1 MDWPETLLTQFL
13 RSVDESH
20 AGDEP
25 ANMSVRER
33 ISWRAGR
40 LSAVRIAQRALRD
53 NYHPAGMTVAAGDP
67 KGEEKHGGWRKQDKR
82 KKKKKKKK
90 KRSRKRNAEGES
102 SDSASSESSGSSS
115 LSSSRERVFR
125 EASGVSRNASRSL
138 RAAIEQPDNTL
149 VDSLADLCAVL
160 PASTP
165 GAVSASGGRLMVAQK
180 LPSLFVAYHTIILSR
195 RFTDRAHARSE
206 RETRTLC
213 EVLDLLLAGKTMQA
227 IMVTLGRLKAVESSL
242 DADGGGW
249 QVARQMELTA
259 RPDQG
264 LVSSRDRALA
274 QRDSRDEQRALHPRQ
289 WGTRA

>member
-1 MDWPETLLTQFL
+1 
-13 RSVDESH
+13 
-20 AGDEP
+20 
-25 ANMSVRER
+25 
-33 ISWRAGR
+33 
-40 LSAVRIAQRALRD
+40 
-53 NYHPAGMTVAAGDP
+53 
-67 KGEEKHGGWRKQDKR
+67 
-82 KKKKKKKK
+82 
-90 KRSRKRNAEGES
+90 
-102 SDSASSESSGSSS
+102 
-115 LSSSRERVFR
+115 
-125 EASGVSRNASRSL
+125 
-138 RAAIEQPDNTL
+138 
-149 VDSLADLCAVL
+149 
-160 PASTP
+160 
-165 GAVSASGGRLMVAQK
+165 MVAQK
-180 LPSLFVAYHTIILSR
+180 LPSLFVAYHTIVLSR
-195 RFTDRAHARSE
+195 RFTDRTHARSE